1 MKAKRALLALAIS
14 AAVLGTAGYA
24 IGQNRADTDTKK
36 ETADEFVA
44 RVIGVAF
51 EPCARRTQAEG
62 VSPRVHVGHQPVAAD
77 AGQPVG

>member
-44 RVIGVAF
+44 RVNQTIKDLTPEITSASCSNHARV
-51 EPCARRTQAEG
+51 EPRRN
-62 VSPRVHVGHQPVAAD
+62 V
-77 AGQPVG
+77 